1 MLEKIWHI
9 KWINQTE
16 VERKQCWPVSETNDI
31 YTCIDI
37 HTNVH
42 MYVNPFTY
50 AVYFYTYI
58 IKLLVVTSEET
69 RVDFNFIS

>member
-1 MLEKIWHI
+1 
-9 KWINQTE
+9 
-16 VERKQCWPVSETNDI
+16 
-31 YTCIDI
+31 
-37 HTNVH
+37 